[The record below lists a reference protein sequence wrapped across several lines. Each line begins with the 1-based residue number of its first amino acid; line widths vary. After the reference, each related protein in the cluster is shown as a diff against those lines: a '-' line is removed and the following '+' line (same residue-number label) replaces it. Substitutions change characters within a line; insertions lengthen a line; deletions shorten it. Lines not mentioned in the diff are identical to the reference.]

1 MLRRF
6 FFIALLM
13 APAPAVAAAP
23 EATPKSTEAAPIDDA
38 ARLAERIDR
47 KLDERRRAAGIRPA
61 EPIDDAAFLRR
72 VSLDL
77 IGRIPTV
84 HETRTYLADKSPDK
98 DRKLVRGLVAS
109 PLYARHWATLWRR
122 RWIPEADTPQFEFL
136 VDDVDDWLAAKLHR
150 RTPYREIAAE
160 LLNGPNENGPAG
172 KSKIPGEESGVR
184 AFLVAGED
192 KPENLAAHATRAFL
206 GINLDCAQCHD
217 HPFARWT
224 RDQFWQTAAFFAR
237 PEPLKQTGDAAKSP
251 AARFAVTIPDTDRKV
266 SAKLLSEPAVAW
278 PATIDRDTG
287 RRTLAEWITSSK
299 NPYFARHAA
308 NYIWLNL
315 FGNGLVLPLDDLSIA
330 APQGDPQLLAELANE
345 LIAADFDVARIVE
358 ACVLSKSYR
367 LGHHGASA
375 DKVAEKKPATIDS
388 QLFAEMPIRALTGE
402 QLYDSIRTA
411 AGLPAVR
418 DDLARR
424 EARLERRTW
433 GRQFLTER
441 AATAER
447 SILQALKLMNGPT
460 VAAAGD
466 PDLGP
471 LITVIV
477 DGPLATPEAR
487 VELIFAATL
496 NRSPTTD
503 ERAAALAHL
512 AAGKEAPRRAVSDLF
527 WALVNTVEFNTNH

>member
-1 MLRRF
+1 MHRRF
-6 FFIALLM
+6 VFLALLV
-13 APAPAVAAAP
+13 APLLASGAVPESAPQPTAA
-23 EATPKSTEAAPIDDA
+23 TEVDAA
-38 ARLAERIDR
+38 ARLAERIDQR
-47 KLDERRRAAGIRPA
+47 LDERRRAAGVKPA
-61 EPIDDAAFLRR
+61 AAIDDAAFLRR

-84 HETRTYLADKSPDK
+84 YESRTYIADKSADK
-98 DRKLVRGLVAS
+98 DRKLVRRLLAS

-122 RWIPEADTPQFEFL
+122 RWIPEADAPQFEFL

-150 RTPYREIAAE
+150 RTSYREITAE
-160 LLNGPNENGPAG
+160 LLNGPSG
-172 KSKIPGEESGVR
+172 KSKIPGDESGAR

-224 RDQFWQTAAFFAR
+224 RDEFWQTAAFFAR
-237 PEPLKQTGDAAKSP
+237 PTPVEPTTDEKGSP
-251 AARFAVTIPDTDRKV
+251 AARFTVVIPDTERRV
-266 SAKLLSEPAVAW
+266 SAKFLSDPRVAW
-278 PATIDRDTG
+278 PTTIDRDTG
-287 RRTLAEWITSSK
+287 RRTLAEWITSPQ

-308 NYIWLNL
+308 NYVWLNL
-315 FGNGLVLPLDDLSIA
+315 FGNGLVLPLDDLSVA
-330 APQGDPQLLAELANE
+330 APQGDPQLLAELADE

-358 ACVLSKSYR
+358 ACVLTKSYR
-367 LGHHGASA
+367 LGHHGATSA
-375 DKVAEKKPATIDS
+375 KSDAAQPSPIHS
-388 QLFAEMPIRALTGE
+388 LLFAEMPIRALMGE

-411 AGLPAVR
+411 AGLSAVR

-424 EARLERRTW
+424 EALLERRTW
-433 GRQFLTER
+433 GRQFLSER

-471 LITVIV
+471 LITTAV
-477 DGPLATPEAR
+477 DGPLATPEDR
-487 VELIFAATL
+487 VNLIFAATL
-496 NRSPTTD
+496 NRAPTAD

-512 AAGKEAPRRAVSDLF
+512 AAGKAAPRRAVSDLF
-527 WALVNTVEFNTNH
+527 WALVNTAEFNTNH